1 MDIVNKKLKPIY
13 NSVQS
18 KHLNDFFKIRTDFI
32 KSRVRL
38 LCSLTILMYFI
49 VMGLWIL
56 LEPSKFTPIDISI
69 GILIMLASAIVLGF
83 NTKINTF
90 NGARYNGYFFVIFLL
105 ILLLKI
111 GAMYKETPMMS
122 GSVFVFT
129 LYFVAIVIP
138 WDPVDI
144 FFIGSF
150 HGVAYTVSYLVL
162 KDSHNLPAYVT
173 SPKAFVEGSIFLF
186 SAFLLCYIIRKEETK
201 RDIENFNLF
210 RQVSD
215 INIQNK
221 KELRWARTIHKTLI
235 PNSLEADNAD
245 IGVTY
250 LPAYYIGGDY
260 AQFSFVE
267 KDKLLFIIMDVTGHG
282 IPAALLV
289 NRVHSE
295 YETLSKEK
303 DVAPGKLLKKL
314 NEFIKNDFGEIDM
327 YLSAFCGIIDFK
339 KNEMKY
345 SSYGHPDQYVYDSK
359 LATVKELK
367 SQTSLLGVPLD
378 DEKEY
383 QESLEIVPGDLV
395 LLFTDGVTET
405 ANGEKEEFGPSR
417 VVDFINS
424 NHSRE
429 PENINKA
436 LIDDLNKFKT
446 GDFNDDVCILTIKVK
461 EKHSFLGVR
470 Y

>member
-1 MDIVNKKLKPIY
+1 
-13 NSVQS
+13 
-18 KHLNDFFKIRTDFI
+18 
-32 KSRVRL
+32 
-38 LCSLTILMYFI
+38 MYFI

-56 LEPSKFTPIDISI
+56 LEPSKFTPLDISV
-69 GILIMLASAIVLGF
+69 GILIVMASAAALGF
-83 NTKINTF
+83 NRKIDSF

-105 ILLLKI
+105 VLLLKI

-138 WDPVDI
+138 WDPGDI
-144 FFIGSF
+144 FLIGSF
-150 HGVAYTVSYLVL
+150 HGIAYTVNYLVL
-162 KDSHNLPAYVT
+162 KNSHNLPAYVT

-201 RDIENFNLF
+201 RDIDNFNLF

-235 PNSLEADNAD
+235 PNSLDSENAD
-245 IGVTY
+245 VGVTY

-260 AQFSFVE
+260 TQFSFVE
-267 KDKLLFIIMDVTGHG
+267 KDRLLFIIMDVTGHG

-303 DVAPGKLLKKL
+303 DIGPGKLLRKL

-327 YLSAFCGIIDFK
+327 YLSAFCGSIDFK
-339 KNEMKY
+339 KNEIKY
-345 SSYGHPDQYVYDSK
+345 SSYGHPDQYIYDSK
-359 LATVKELK
+359 HATVKELK

-378 DEKEY
+378 DDKEY
-383 QESLEIVPGDLV
+383 QESLEIAPEDVV

-405 ANGEKEEFGPSR
+405 VNGEAEEFGPSR
-417 VVDFINS
+417 VVEFIKK
-424 NHSRE
+424 NHTQK

-436 LIDDLNKFKT
+436 LVEDLNNFKL
-446 GDFNDDVCILTIKVK
+446 GDFKDDVCILTIKVK

-470 Y
+470 F